1 MNRLIYDFHRRSYST
16 DTCLI
21 YSTYFIRKQTDES
34 NLCGM
39 VLLDLQKA
47 FDTENHSILLDKLS
61 VKSFLS
67 TVIAWL
73 ASYLTGRVQRVE
85 VGGILSEGKLVNRV
99 PQGCVLG
106 PVLFLLYI
114 NHMQVV
120 SNCNS
125 FLYSAL
131 LFSDKETSRRQNKL
145 SEVTGCLKTN
155 FYYI

>member
-21 YSTYFIRKQTDES
+21 YSTYIIRKQTDES

-47 FDTENHSILLDKLS
+47 FDTENHSILFDKLS
-61 VKSFLS
+61 VKCFSS
-67 TVIAWL
+67 IVIAWL

-85 VGGILSEGKLVNRV
+85 VGGILSEGKLVNNGV
-99 PQGCVLG
+99 PQGRVLG

-114 NHMQVV
+114 NHIKVV
-120 SNCNS
+120 CNCNL
-125 FLYSAL
+125 FLYSGDSAL
-131 LFSDKETSRRQNKL
+131 LVSDKETSRIQNK
-145 SEVTGCLKTN
+145 
-155 FYYI
+155 